1 MKWRGTFLD
10 KYAAVTTRS
19 VETIADKKLLFICFV
34 QFISA
39 FQRVMPAV
47 DRFDEGASFL
57 FFVSRTY
64 PGDKKGKAS
73 RSVKFTTQTHTHIHI
88 HAHQQSG
95 CNRKQCSGAFW
106 KGKVCCHRAG
116 GKDKAL
122 VLSC

>member
-10 KYAAVTTRS
+10 KYAAVTARS

-73 RSVKFTTQTHTHIHI
+73 RSVKFTTQTHTHTYTFTHTSNQGVTGSS
-88 HAHQQSG
+88 AP
-95 CNRKQCSGAFW
+95 
-106 KGKVCCHRAG
+106 
-116 GKDKAL
+116 
-122 VLSC
+122 VLFGREKCVVIGQAERIRL